1 MAAPALARRIV
12 LLKACPSRIP
22 VRERIRVWRPRGRRR
37 NGGTPTL
44 IPEQIL
50 AAKTEVDGGEPWGI
64 GRAVAIPLGG
74 EAATVA
80 RSDPVL
86 RSHQRCFRSKPKRSL
101 AARRLNSAS
110 AAGSLPMRQSARLT

>member
-1 MAAPALARRIV
+1 VVSPALARRIV
-12 LLKACPSRIP
+12 LLKACPSRMP
-22 VRERIRVWRPRGRRR
+22 LREQIRGWRPKGRSR
-37 NGGTPTL
+37 NSGTPTL
-44 IPEQIL
+44 IPGNIL

-64 GRAVAIPLGG
+64 GLAMAIPLGG

-86 RSHQRCFRSKPKRSL
+86 RSHQRCFTSKPKRSL

-110 AAGSLPMRQSARLT
+110 AAGSLPIRQSARLT